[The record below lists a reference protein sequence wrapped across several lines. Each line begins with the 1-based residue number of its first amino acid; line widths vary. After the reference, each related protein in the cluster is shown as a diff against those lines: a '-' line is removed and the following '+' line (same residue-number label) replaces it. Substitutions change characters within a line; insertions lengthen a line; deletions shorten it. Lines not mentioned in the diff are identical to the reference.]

1 MSSKS
6 IELRRLMKQQKQTS
20 KKINHPLA
28 KYNNLEQIV
37 CIICNTAIK
46 NEIVWNAHLQSRKH
60 KEKVTSIKTAKAQ
73 ELRNAAFK
81 HPLSM
86 AVKDTKDEPVA
97 KKQKTSLPSDF
108 FDSSVSSSS
117 GGKQQVESKQTDQ
130 VKTDESNKNSS
141 GDSKLP
147 DGFFDSSVVRSVSSK
162 EEEESV
168 EGKNDPSKTKER
180 KSSLSNESL
189 PEGFFDDPK
198 KDAKARNVEYKDPQD
213 EEWEKFQKMIQE
225 ETKVADTIRDEEDE
239 ESEMIRDMEEFN
251 NMKSCLSRVETLKSL
266 VHKNSKQKASKSN
279 DIDMTSDDIENS
291 SDEDIDG
298 LFDWRAKMA

>member
-1 MSSKS
+1 
-6 IELRRLMKQQKQTS
+6 MKQQKQTS

-117 GGKQQVESKQTDQ
+117 GGKQQVEGKQTDQ

-168 EGKNDPSKTKER
+168 EEKNDPSKQKKENLHYQMKVYLKASLMILR
-180 KSSLSNESL
+180 KM
-189 PEGFFDDPK
+189 P
-198 KDAKARNVEYKDPQD
+198 R
-213 EEWEKFQKMIQE
+213 QE
-225 ETKVADTIRDEEDE
+225 MLNIK
-239 ESEMIRDMEEFN
+239 
-251 NMKSCLSRVETLKSL
+251 TLKMRNG
-266 VHKNSKQKASKSN
+266 KNFK
-279 DIDMTSDDIENS
+279 
-291 SDEDIDG
+291 
-298 LFDWRAKMA
+298 R